1 MEPTAFNLEQ
11 KELSTSQQIT
21 QHMKISQDE
30 QKVTSF
36 KFMSAKL
43 KSVLYNPKANYCFLI
58 C

>member
-1 MEPTAFNLEQ
+1 MEPASFSLEQ

-36 KFMSAKL
+36 KFMCAKL
-43 KSVLYNPKANYCFLI
+43 QFVLYNPKANDRFLI